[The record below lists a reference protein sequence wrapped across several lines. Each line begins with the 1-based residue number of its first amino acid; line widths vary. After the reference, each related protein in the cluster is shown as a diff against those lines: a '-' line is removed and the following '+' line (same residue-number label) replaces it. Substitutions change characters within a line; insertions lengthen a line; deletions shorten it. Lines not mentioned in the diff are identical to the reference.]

1 MSEDLHE
8 RAHQLIAKD
17 RIEGVSVEEQ
27 AWLAAHLAEC
37 EACFARQAQ
46 TARTLAAFRSMN
58 IDLPRNL
65 AERTKF
71 RVRLRTEE
79 LSSHNPS
86 RLLLFAITG
95 ISWLLGLASA
105 PLVWRGFEWA
115 GGHLGLPKIVWQFG
129 VVLWWLVPG
138 IVATGAVLLQKWAR
152 ADMTE

>member
-1 MSEDLHE
+1 MSEDLHA
-8 RAHQLIAKD
+8 RAHQLITKD
-17 RIEGVSVEEQ
+17 RIEGISVEEH

-37 EACFARQAQ
+37 EACCARQAQ
-46 TARTLAAFRSMN
+46 TARTLTAFRSMN

-71 RVRLRTEE
+71 RVRLRAEE

-86 RLLLFAITG
+86 RVLLFAITG

-115 GGHLGLPKIVWQFG
+115 GGHLGLPKIVWQLG